1 MDQEKLKI
9 ALIAGGYSGEYTV
22 SLSRQEGV
30 MTFLSYRRYQI

>member
-22 SLSRQEGV
+22 SLSSQDGL
-30 MTFLSYRRYQI
+30 MKFISDSP